1 MIFYILGMASG
12 FEALFLLL
20 PILVSLIYGESVLS
34 SYLISCG
41 ICALFC
47 GVSTLRKPK
56 KITLYTKEGL
66 VAVALVWIWFSVF
79 GAVPF
84 MLTGEIPNFFDAFF
98 EVSSGFTTTGASI
111 LTNVEAL
118 SRASLFWRSFTHWVG
133 GMGIL
138 VFILAF
144 IPNKGNGTIVHLMKA
159 ESPGPNVSKLVP
171 KIRYTAAILYAIYF
185 GMTLIQII
193 LLLISKMPLFDTLCI
208 TFGTAGTGGFSIKS
222 DGCAGYTMLQQGII
236 TTFMIL
242 FGVNFTFYFCIL
254 KKKIK
259 QVSSMTEVWAYLAI
273 IAASILAITFN
284 ISGGFSSLFQAFHHA
299 AFQVGSIITTTGF
312 STVDFN
318 QWPGFS
324 RTILVTLM
332 FVGACAG
339 STGGGFKVS
348 RLIIMVKSVRNEIM
362 SVTHPRSV
370 QKVHMDGRRIPD
382 NVVKTVLCYLAGYVV
397 ILIVSVL
404 LISLD
409 NFDMTT
415 NFTAVMATFNNVG
428 PGLNRVGPTGNFGGF
443 SVLSKLV
450 LMFDM
455 LVGRLELYPMLVIF
469 APGLWRIHP
478 HRHVGK
484 VQ

>member
-1 MIFYILGMASG
+1 MNYGMIFYILGMASG

-222 DGCAGYTMLQQGII
+222 DGCAGYTMLQ
-236 TTFMIL
+236 L
-242 FGVNFTFYFCIL
+242 
-254 KKKIK
+254 
-259 QVSSMTEVWAYLAI
+259 
-273 IAASILAITFN
+273 
-284 ISGGFSSLFQAFHHA
+284 SL
-299 AFQVGSIITTTGF
+299 
-312 STVDFN
+312 
-318 QWPGFS
+318 
-324 RTILVTLM
+324 
-332 FVGACAG
+332 
-339 STGGGFKVS
+339 
-348 RLIIMVKSVRNEIM
+348 
-362 SVTHPRSV
+362 
-370 QKVHMDGRRIPD
+370 
-382 NVVKTVLCYLAGYVV
+382 
-397 ILIVSVL
+397 
-404 LISLD
+404 
-409 NFDMTT
+409 
-415 NFTAVMATFNNVG
+415 
-428 PGLNRVGPTGNFGGF
+428 
-443 SVLSKLV
+443 
-450 LMFDM
+450 
-455 LVGRLELYPMLVIF
+455 
-469 APGLWRIHP
+469 IHI
-478 HRHVGK
+478 
-484 VQ
+484 

>member
-1 MIFYILGMASG
+1 
-12 FEALFLLL
+12 
-20 PILVSLIYGESVLS
+20 
-34 SYLISCG
+34 
-41 ICALFC
+41 
-47 GVSTLRKPK
+47 
-56 KITLYTKEGL
+56 
-66 VAVALVWIWFSVF
+66 
-79 GAVPF
+79 
-84 MLTGEIPNFFDAFF
+84 
-98 EVSSGFTTTGASI
+98 
-111 LTNVEAL
+111 
-118 SRASLFWRSFTHWVG
+118 
-133 GMGIL
+133 
-138 VFILAF
+138 
-144 IPNKGNGTIVHLMKA
+144 MKA

-259 QVSSMTEVWAYLAI
+259 QVSSMTEVLAYLAI

-339 STGGGFKVS
+339 STGGGIKVS
-348 RLIIMVKSVRNEIM
+348 RI
-362 SVTHPRSV
+362 
-370 QKVHMDGRRIPD
+370 
-382 NVVKTVLCYLAGYVV
+382 V
-397 ILIVSVL
+397 ILIKTVKKEIRQIIHPRAIEKVKMDGKIVEHETLRAVNVFMVAYLFIFALSVL
-404 LISLD
+404 LISVD
-409 NFDMTT
+409 EFDLTT
-415 NFTAVMATFNNVG
+415 NFTAVAATLNNIG
-428 PGLNRVGPTGNFGGF
+428 PGLEAVGPTGNFSGYSG
-443 SVLSKLV
+443 LSKVV

-455 LVGRLELYPMLVIF
+455 LAGRLEIFPMLICI
-469 APGLWRIHP
+469 APSTWKR
-478 HRHVGK
+478 K
-484 VQ
+484 

>member
-1 MIFYILGMASG
+1 MNYGMIFYILGMASG

-159 ESPGPNVSKLVP
+159 DSPGPNVSKLVP

-339 STGGGFKVS
+339 STGGGIKVS
-348 RLIIMVKSVRNEIM
+348 RILLLLKGIGREI
-362 SVTHPRSV
+362 SLALHPRSV
-370 QKVHMDGRRIPD
+370 KRVRMEGR
-382 NVVKTVLCYLAGYVV
+382 TVETEVIRSVNAYLALYMIIFVASV
-397 ILIVSVL
+397 LIVS
-404 LISLD
+404 LD
-409 NFDMTT
+409 EKDLVT
-415 NFTAVMATFNNVG
+415 NFTAVAATLNNVG
-428 PGLNRVGPTGNFGGF
+428 PGLGLVGPAGNFSGF
-443 SVLSKLV
+443 SNLSKLV
-450 LMFDM
+450 LSFDM
-455 LVGRLELYPMLVIF
+455 LAGRLELIPMLMIF
-469 APGLWRIHP
+469 VPSVWSVKR
-478 HRHVGK
+478 K
-484 VQ
+484 KK

>member
-47 GVSTLRKPK
+47 GVSTFRKPK

-339 STGGGFKVS
+339 STGGGIKVS
-348 RLIIMVKSVRNEIM
+348 R
-362 SVTHPRSV
+362 
-370 QKVHMDGRRIPD
+370 
-382 NVVKTVLCYLAGYVV
+382 
-397 ILIVSVL
+397 ILILCKAAKKEFQLYLHPNAVKKIKMDDKVITHDILRSTNIYISLYLMILAASVL
-404 LISLD
+404 LIAID
-409 NFDMTT
+409 NFDLIT
-415 NFTAVMATFNNVG
+415 NFMAVTATLNNVG
-428 PGLNRVGPTGNFGGF
+428 PGFEIVGPMGNFSSF
-443 SVLSKLV
+443 SYLSKCV
-450 LMFDM
+450 LIFDM
-455 LVGRLELYPMLVIF
+455 LAGRLEIF
-469 APGLWRIHP
+469 PLLLLFFKGTW
-478 HRHVGK
+478 K
-484 VQ
+484 KF

>member
-1 MIFYILGMASG
+1 MILYILGMASG

-20 PILVSLIYGESVLS
+20 PVLVSVIYGEDVLS
-34 SYLISCG
+34 SYLISCV
-41 ICALFC
+41 ICAVFC
-47 GVSTLRKPK
+47 GISTIRKPK
-56 KITLYTKEGL
+56 KITMYTKEGL
-66 VAVALVWIWFSVF
+66 VAVALVWIWFSAF

-84 MLTGEIPNFFDAFF
+84 MLTGEIPSFFDAFF

-118 SRASLFWRSFTHWVG
+118 SHASLFWRSFTHWVG

-159 ESPGPNVSKLVP
+159 ESPGPSVSKLVP
-171 KIRYTAAILYAIYF
+171 KIRYTAAILYGIYF

-193 LLLISKMPLFDTLCI
+193 LLLLSRMPLFDTLCI
-208 TFGTAGTGGFSIKS
+208 VFGTAGTGGFSIRN

-259 QVSSMTEVWAYLAI
+259 QASCMTEVWLYLAI
-273 IAASILAITFN
+273 IAVSIAAITLN
-284 ISGGFSSLFQAFHHA
+284 ISGGFPNLFQAFHHA

-324 RTILVTLM
+324 KTILVTLM
-332 FVGACAG
+332 FIGACAG
-339 STGGGFKVS
+339 STGGGIKVS
-348 RLIIMVKSVRNEIM
+348 RILLLLKGVGREI
-362 SVTHPRSV
+362 SLALHPRSV
-370 QKVHMDGRRIPD
+370 KRVRMEGR
-382 NVVKTVLCYLAGYVV
+382 TVETEVIRSVNAYLALYMIIFVTS
-397 ILIVSVL
+397 ILIVS
-404 LISLD
+404 LD
-409 NFDMTT
+409 EKDLVT
-415 NFTAVMATFNNVG
+415 NFTAVAATLNNIG
-428 PGLNRVGPTGNFGGF
+428 PGLGLAGPAGNFSGF
-443 SVLSKLV
+443 SNLSKLV
-450 LMFDM
+450 LSFDM
-455 LVGRLELYPMLVIF
+455 LAGRLELIPMLMIF
-469 APGLWRIHP
+469 VPSVWGMKR
-478 HRHVGK
+478 K
-484 VQ
+484 K

>member
-284 ISGGFSSLFQAFHHA
+284 ISGGFSSLFQAF
-299 AFQVGSIITTTGF
+299 
-312 STVDFN
+312 N

-339 STGGGFKVS
+339 STGGGIKVS
-348 RLIIMVKSVRNEIM
+348 RILLLLKGIGREI
-362 SVTHPRSV
+362 SLALHPRSV
-370 QKVHMDGRRIPD
+370 KRVRMEGR
-382 NVVKTVLCYLAGYVV
+382 TVETEVIRSVNAYLALYMIIFVASV
-397 ILIVSVL
+397 LIVS
-404 LISLD
+404 LD
-409 NFDMTT
+409 EKDLVT
-415 NFTAVMATFNNVG
+415 NFTAVAATLNNVG
-428 PGLNRVGPTGNFGGF
+428 PGLGLVGPAGNFSGF
-443 SVLSKLV
+443 SNLSKLV
-450 LMFDM
+450 LSFDM
-455 LVGRLELYPMLVIF
+455 LAGRLELIPMLMIF
-469 APGLWRIHP
+469 VPSVWSVKR
-478 HRHVGK
+478 K
-484 VQ
+484 KK